1 MKIKKGFVVREI
13 AGKSVVIALGEVSK
27 SFSGMIEL
35 NDTAR
40 MIWDMLVQ
48 GAQIG
53 EITEAIVERYDADK
67 DTVSVDVERFVASLG
82 EAGILE

>member
-13 AGKSVVIALGEVSK
+13 AGKSVVIALGEASK
-27 SFSGMIEL
+27 SFNGIIEL

-40 MIWDMLVQ
+40 LIWDMLVD
-48 GAQIG
+48 GAQTS
-53 EITEAIVERYDADK
+53 EITEAIVEHYDADR
-67 DTVSVDVERFVASLG
+67 DTVSADVERFVASLG